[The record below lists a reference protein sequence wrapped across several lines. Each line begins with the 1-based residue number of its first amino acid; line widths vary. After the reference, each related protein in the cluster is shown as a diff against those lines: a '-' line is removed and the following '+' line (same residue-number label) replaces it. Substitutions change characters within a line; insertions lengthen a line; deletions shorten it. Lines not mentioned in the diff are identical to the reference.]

1 MQRLAGIITE
11 SQYEDLTYEPED
23 MDNPDEDLVIIGS
36 GYLDIE
42 NEFRERPSQTNS
54 EYAEIGQWV
63 VDNLKTITKDPKQNN
78 GDIEA
83 ALDYIYSNINESNT
97 NESQLDEGETW
108 IDGIWG
114 TGNYNELIHKIEN
127 IFQEGG
133 NGASFKCFGKDFTI
147 TKTKEGRFLITNFLE
162 NFGFRAL
169 TVKSAFIAAKK
180 FAGITNE
187 SQLDEGETENPNSIK
202 VNAKVNNKETKV
214 SIDQDNFPK
223 NVTIKWEKDRDANR
237 PDRSK
242 QDDELGS
249 SSDYAKYWLED
260 HAEDL
265 EFEPEALLDDY
276 GNEGKE
282 MLFTATS
289 RDKMWEFAV
298 EVQVPYNYE
307 DSGNINDIDW
317 RTLEI
322 TSKNEMEQ
330 LTKQKNKTMTLKE
343 LQKMIKEEF
352 NAYMGEAEDDVEV
365 SVSDND
371 VDAEMGDEMAPAGD
385 EDVLRKIYDLLDA
398 HFNGGEEAEEAPEE
412 EAPADDVEGEEEES
426 DLDENSTTDA
436 KFQKTGMAP
445 MSKGSAGPNVGYGTV
460 GGKGSTGYDA
470 SSKALQERFQ
480 KLANII
486 K

>member
-1 MQRLAGIITE
+1 MKNQILNEEFIRMQKLAGVITE
-11 SQYEDLTYEPED
+11 SQYEDLTLEPED

-36 GYLDIE
+36 GHLDIE

-54 EYAEIGQWV
+54 EYAKIGQEFV
-63 VDNLKTITKDPKQNN
+63 KTKYGKVTDGN
-78 GDIEA
+78 IEK
-83 ALDYIYSNINESNT
+83 ALDFIYSQINESN
-97 NESQLDEGETW
+97 
-108 IDGIWG
+108 
-114 TGNYNELIHKIEN
+114 
-127 IFQEGG
+127 
-133 NGASFKCFGKDFTI
+133 
-147 TKTKEGRFLITNFLE
+147 
-162 NFGFRAL
+162 
-169 TVKSAFIAAKK
+169 
-180 FAGITNE
+180 TNE

-276 GNEGKE
+276 GNEGKV

-289 RDKMWEFAV
+289 RDKMWDFEV

-307 DSGNINDIDW
+307 GSGNINDIDW